1 MFPEPKLNKLEP
13 PNRNRILYFTLKTQF
28 KLIKFM
34 KETLEGHFCGADD
47 EHNIDYPKKTT
58 LFEFAK
64 QLNATA
70 EQKGKVEDKNGEKHF
85 SVSTYHDMIDDV
97 SQKLKIGFEQY
108 IMAKEGEINKL
119 KKELAKEK
127 SISDSLLSNNLQL
140 VQNLDE
146 AKEENKVLSQSL
158 DKVQAGY
165 RQLSHSLREVQSE
178 NKQLAQKL
186 DKVQSEKQQLAH
198 DSEATQAENRQLAY
212 KLYQAQES
220 NKLLAKN
227 SEDILKANQQLAQKL
242 DEAQTENQQLAH
254 DLGEA
259 QTKSKELARGQG
271 EALAEC
277 SMLEYKLEEAQAEN
291 QKLSKKLDDA
301 RFDIGRQNIAIGHLK
316 KKAERK
322 DDAMQADTSEV
333 KEKIARE
340 MIDSGIRFVKDMKT
354 AIDDSQ
360 TFKCMGLLNHMT
372 DDCFGKH
379 EPIHRELKD
388 MIQGIFGS
396 REQVAK
402 EQNEPRPNNI
412 RVEKGGVYN
421 AEVHHQDIHPKVD
434 KRDSLPEADLPGSL
448 PEADLM
454 DSLPRHKR
462 RRFRLEGE
470 DYE

>member
-1 MFPEPKLNKLEP
+1 MREVFEGDHSLN
-13 PNRNRILYFTLKTQF
+13 Y
-28 KLIKFM
+28 
-34 KETLEGHFCGADD
+34 GADD
-47 EHNIDYPKKTT
+47 EHYIVYPKVKTLYELCKEKNT
-58 LFEFAK
+58 
-64 QLNATA
+64 TA
-70 EQKGKVEDKNGEKHF
+70 EKQKEKVEDEKGEKHS
-85 SVSTYHDMIDDV
+85 SVCSYIDMIDDV

-108 IMAKEGEINKL
+108 TKAKEEEIRKL
-119 KKELAKEK
+119 KNELAKEK
-127 SISDSLLSNNLQL
+127 SISDNLLSHNLQL
-140 VQNLDE
+140 VQDLDE
-146 AKEENKVLSQSL
+146 AKEENQQLTQNL
-158 DKVQAGY
+158 D
-165 RQLSHSLREVQSE
+165 EVKAK
-178 NKQLAQKL
+178 NKQLT
-186 DKVQSEKQQLAH
+186 H

-220 NKLLAKN
+220 NK
-227 SEDILKANQQLAQKL
+227 QLAQNLEQALKSKRQLARDL
-242 DEAQTENQQLAH
+242 DEAQKENQQLAH

-271 EALAEC
+271 EAMDEC
-277 SMLEYKLEEAQAEN
+277 MILEYKLEEAQAEN

-301 RFDIGRQNIAIGHLK
+301 RDEISSQDITISRMK
-316 KKAERK
+316 KDAERK
-322 DDAMQADTSEV
+322 DTAMQVDVSEV
-333 KEKIARE
+333 KKKFARE

-379 EPIHRELKD
+379 EAIHRELKD

-402 EQNEPRPNNI
+402 EQNEPRPNNVT
-412 RVEKGGVYN
+412 VEKGGVYN

-448 PEADLM
+448 PEVDLK
-454 DSLPRHKR
+454 DFLPRYKR

-470 DYE
+470 DYEWK

>member
-1 MFPEPKLNKLEP
+1 
-13 PNRNRILYFTLKTQF
+13 
-28 KLIKFM
+28 M

-47 EHNIDYPKKTT
+47 EHYFVYPKEKTLSDLYKKKNT
-58 LFEFAK
+58 
-64 QLNATA
+64 TA
-70 EQKGKVEDKNGEKHF
+70 EKQKEKVEDEEGKKHS
-85 SVSTYHDMIDDV
+85 SVCTYIDMINDA

-108 IMAKEGEINKL
+108 LKAKEDEISKL
-119 KKELAKEK
+119 KNELAAEKLFSDGVHKE
-127 SISDSLLSNNLQL
+127 NQML
-140 VQNLDE
+140 VQNLHKAKAENQQLAQNLDE
-146 AKEENKVLSQSL
+146 VKAK
-158 DKVQAGY
+158 
-165 RQLSHSLREVQSE
+165 
-178 NKQLAQKL
+178 NKQLA
-186 DKVQSEKQQLAH
+186 H
-198 DSEATQAENRQLAY
+198 DLEATQAENRQLAY

-379 EPIHRELKD
+379 ESIHRELKD

-402 EQNEPRPNNI
+402 EQNEPRPNNVT
-412 RVEKGGVYN
+412 VEKGGVYN
-421 AEVHHQDIHPKVD
+421 AEVHHQDIHHEVDQPDFLPKGYHPLSLSEVD
-434 KRDSLPEADLPGSL
+434 KAFSLS
-448 PEADLM
+448 
-454 DSLPRHKR
+454 RYKR
-462 RRFRLEGE
+462 KRLGLEGE
-470 DYE
+470 DYEWK

>member
-1 MFPEPKLNKLEP
+1 MREVFEGDHSLN
-13 PNRNRILYFTLKTQF
+13 Y
-28 KLIKFM
+28 
-34 KETLEGHFCGADD
+34 GADD
-47 EHNIDYPKKTT
+47 EHYIVYPKEKT

-70 EQKGKVEDKNGEKHF
+70 EQKEKGEDEKGEKQI
-85 SVSTYHDMIDDV
+85 SVSTYLGMIDDV

-108 IMAKEGEINKL
+108 IMAKEEEIRKL
-119 KKELAKEK
+119 NEKLASKQR
-127 SISDSLLSNNLQL
+127 ISDSLISENQQL

-146 AKEENKVLSQSL
+146 AKK
-158 DKVQAGY
+158 
-165 RQLSHSLREVQSE
+165 E
-178 NKQLAQKL
+178 NKQLARKL

-198 DSEATQAENRQLAY
+198 DLEATQAENRQLAY

-379 EPIHRELKD
+379 ESIHRELKD

-421 AEVHHQDIHPKVD
+421 AEVHHQDIHHEVDQPDFLPKGYHPLSLSEVD
-434 KRDSLPEADLPGSL
+434 QLI
-448 PEADLM
+448 
-454 DSLPRHKR
+454 SLPRHKR
-462 RRFRLEGE
+462 KRLGLEGE
-470 DYE
+470 DYEWK

>member
-34 KETLEGHFCGADD
+34 KETLEGDHSLYYGADD
-47 EHNIDYPKKTT
+47 EQESYITRG
-58 LFEFAK
+58 LSEAEL
-64 QLNATA
+64 LNR
-70 EQKGKVEDKNGEKHF
+70 ERSVLERYLKVKDKNGKKQ
-85 SVSTYHDMIDDV
+85 VSASTFIDMINDV
-97 SQKLKIGFEQY
+97 SQQLKIGFEQS
-108 IMAKEGEINKL
+108 IKAKEDEIRKL
-119 KKELAKEK
+119 KKELAAEK
-127 SISDSLLSNNLQL
+127 STSDEVNKENQML
-140 VQNLDE
+140 VQD
-146 AKEENKVLSQSL
+146 L
-158 DKVQAGY
+158 DKAQAGN
-165 RQLSHSLREVQSE
+165 R
-178 NKQLAQKL
+178 QLAQKL

-212 KLYQAQES
+212 KLYQAQEA
-220 NKLLAKN
+220 NKQLEQNREDLLN
-227 SEDILKANQQLAQKL
+227 ANQQLAQKL
-242 DEAQTENQQLAH
+242 DKVQTENQQLAH

-259 QTKSKELARGQG
+259 QTKNKELARGQG
-271 EALAEC
+271 EAMAEC

-291 QKLSKKLDDA
+291 QKLSKKLDEA
-301 RFDIGRQNIAIGHLK
+301 RDEISCKDITIRRMRK
-316 KKAERK
+316 DAERK
-322 DDAMQADTSEV
+322 DTAMQADVSEV
-333 KEKIARE
+333 KEKFARE

-379 EPIHRELKD
+379 ESIHRELKD

-421 AEVHHQDIHPKVD
+421 AEVHHQDIHHEVDQPDFLPKGYHPLSLSEVD
-434 KRDSLPEADLPGSL
+434 QLI
-448 PEADLM
+448 
-454 DSLPRHKR
+454 SLPRHKR

-470 DYE
+470 DYEWK

>member
-1 MFPEPKLNKLEP
+1 
-13 PNRNRILYFTLKTQF
+13 
-28 KLIKFM
+28 M

-47 EHNIDYPKKTT
+47 EHNIVYPKKKT
-58 LFEFAK
+58 LFELLK
-64 QLNATA
+64 QENPAL
-70 EQKGKVEDKNGEKHF
+70 ERPVKVDKNEKKHF
-85 SVSTYHDMIDDV
+85 SVSTYIDMIDDV

-108 IMAKEGEINKL
+108 KKAKEEEIRKL
-119 KKELAKEK
+119 KNELAAEKLFSDGVHKE
-127 SISDSLLSNNLQL
+127 NQML
-140 VQNLDE
+140 VQNLHKAKAENQQLTQNLDE
-146 AKEENKVLSQSL
+146 VKAK
-158 DKVQAGY
+158 
-165 RQLSHSLREVQSE
+165 
-178 NKQLAQKL
+178 NKQLT
-186 DKVQSEKQQLAH
+186 H

-220 NKLLAKN
+220 NKQLTQNL
-227 SEDILKANQQLAQKL
+227 NQAQKSKSQLAHDL

-291 QKLSKKLDDA
+291 QKLSKKLDEA
-301 RFDIGRQNIAIGHLK
+301 RDEISSQDIAIRRMK
-316 KKAERK
+316 KDAERK
-322 DDAMQADTSEV
+322 DTAMQVDVSEV
-333 KEKIARE
+333 KEAFARE

-360 TFKCMGLLNHMT
+360 TFKCMGLLTRMT

-379 EPIHRELKD
+379 EAIHSELKD

-421 AEVHHQDIHPKVD
+421 AEVHHQDIHHEVDQPDFLPKGYHPLSLSEVD
-434 KRDSLPEADLPGSL
+434 QLI
-448 PEADLM
+448 
-454 DSLPRHKR
+454 SLPRHKR
-462 RRFRLEGE
+462 KRLGLEGE
-470 DYE
+470 DYEWK

>member
-1 MFPEPKLNKLEP
+1 MREVFEGDHSLN
-13 PNRNRILYFTLKTQF
+13 Y
-28 KLIKFM
+28 
-34 KETLEGHFCGADD
+34 GADD
-47 EHNIDYPKKTT
+47 EHYIVYPKVKTLYELCKEKNT
-58 LFEFAK
+58 TAK
-64 QLNATA
+64 M
-70 EQKGKVEDKNGEKHF
+70 QKEKVEDEKGEKQI
-85 SVSTYHDMIDDV
+85 SVSTYLGMIDDV

-108 IMAKEGEINKL
+108 IMAKEEEIRKL
-119 KKELAKEK
+119 NEKLASKQR
-127 SISDSLLSNNLQL
+127 ISDSLISENQQL

-146 AKEENKVLSQSL
+146 AKKENKQLSQSL
-158 DKVQAGY
+158 DKVQAGN
-165 RQLSHSLREVQSE
+165 RQLAHRLREVQSE
-178 NKQLAQKL
+178 KQQLAQKL

-220 NKLLAKN
+220 NKQLTQNL
-227 SEDILKANQQLAQKL
+227 NQAQKSKSQLAHDL
-242 DEAQTENQQLAH
+242 DEAQKANQQLAH
-254 DLGEA
+254 DLSEA

-291 QKLSKKLDDA
+291 QKLSKKLDEA

-379 EPIHRELKD
+379 ESIHRELKD

-402 EQNEPRPNNI
+402 EQNEPRPNNVT
-412 RVEKGGVYN
+412 VEKGGVYN

-434 KRDSLPEADLPGSL
+434 QPDFLPKGYHPLSLPEVDLK
-448 PEADLM
+448 
-454 DSLPRHKR
+454 DSLSRYKR
-462 RRFRLEGE
+462 KRLGLEGE
-470 DYE
+470 DYEWK

>member
-1 MFPEPKLNKLEP
+1 MREVFEGDHSLN
-13 PNRNRILYFTLKTQF
+13 Y
-28 KLIKFM
+28 
-34 KETLEGHFCGADD
+34 GADD
-47 EHNIDYPKKTT
+47 EHYFVYPKEKTLSELYKNKNT
-58 LFEFAK
+58 
-64 QLNATA
+64 TA
-70 EQKGKVEDKNGEKHF
+70 EMQKEKVEDGEGKKHS
-85 SVSTYHDMIDDV
+85 SVCSYIDMIDDV
-97 SQKLKIGFEQY
+97 SQKLKNGFEQY
-108 IMAKEGEINKL
+108 KKAKEEEIRKL

-127 SISDSLLSNNLQL
+127 SISDNLLSNNLQL
-140 VQNLDE
+140 VLGLDE
-146 AKEENKVLSQSL
+146 AKE
-158 DKVQAGY
+158 
-165 RQLSHSLREVQSE
+165 E

-220 NKLLAKN
+220 NK
-227 SEDILKANQQLAQKL
+227 QLAQKL
-242 DEAQTENQQLAH
+242 DEVQTENQQLAHDLDEAQKENQQLAH

-271 EALAEC
+271 EAMAEC

-301 RFDIGRQNIAIGHLK
+301 RDEISSQDITIRRMK
-316 KKAERK
+316 KDAERK
-322 DDAMQADTSEV
+322 DTAMQVDVSEV
-333 KEKIARE
+333 KEEFARE

-379 EPIHRELKD
+379 EAIHRELKD

-402 EQNEPRPNNI
+402 EQNEPRPNNVT
-412 RVEKGGVYN
+412 VEKGGVYN
-421 AEVHHQDIHPKVD
+421 AEVHHQDIHHEVDQPDFLPKGYHPLSPSEVD
-434 KRDSLPEADLPGSL
+434 QLI
-448 PEADLM
+448 
-454 DSLPRHKR
+454 SLPRYKR

-470 DYE
+470 DYEWK

>member
-1 MFPEPKLNKLEP
+1 MREVFEGDHSLN
-13 PNRNRILYFTLKTQF
+13 Y
-28 KLIKFM
+28 
-34 KETLEGHFCGADD
+34 GADD
-47 EHNIDYPKKTT
+47 EHYFVYPKEKT

-70 EQKGKVEDKNGEKHF
+70 EQKEKGEDEKGEKQI
-85 SVSTYHDMIDDV
+85 SVSTYLGMIDDV

-108 IMAKEGEINKL
+108 IMAKEEEIRKL
-119 KKELAKEK
+119 NEKLASKQR
-127 SISDSLLSNNLQL
+127 ISDSLISENQQL

-146 AKEENKVLSQSL
+146 AKK
-158 DKVQAGY
+158 
-165 RQLSHSLREVQSE
+165 E
-178 NKQLAQKL
+178 NKQLARKL

-198 DSEATQAENRQLAY
+198 DLEATQAENRQLAY

-227 SEDILKANQQLAQKL
+227 SEDILKA
-242 DEAQTENQQLAH
+242 NQQLAH

-340 MIDSGIRFVKDMKT
+340 MIGSGIRFVKDMKT

-434 KRDSLPEADLPGSL
+434 KRDSLPKADQRGSL
-448 PEADLM
+448 PEVDQL
-454 DSLPRHKR
+454 DSLSRYKR
-462 RRFRLEGE
+462 KRLGLEGE
-470 DYE
+470 DYEWK

>member
-1 MFPEPKLNKLEP
+1 MREVFEGDHSLN
-13 PNRNRILYFTLKTQF
+13 Y
-28 KLIKFM
+28 
-34 KETLEGHFCGADD
+34 GADD
-47 EHNIDYPKKTT
+47 EHYFVYPKEKTLYELCKEKNT
-58 LFEFAK
+58 TAK
-64 QLNATA
+64 M
-70 EQKGKVEDKNGEKHF
+70 QKEKVEDEEGEKHS
-85 SVSTYHDMIDDV
+85 SVCSYIDMINDV

-108 IMAKEGEINKL
+108 KKAKEEEIRKL

-127 SISDSLLSNNLQL
+127 SISDSLLSNNLRL
-140 VQNLDE
+140 VQDLDE
-146 AKEENKVLSQSL
+146 AKEENKQLSQSL
-158 DKVQAGY
+158 DKV
-165 RQLSHSLREVQSE
+165 
-178 NKQLAQKL
+178 
-186 DKVQSEKQQLAH
+186 
-198 DSEATQAENRQLAY
+198 QAENRQLAY

-242 DEAQTENQQLAH
+242 DETQKANQQLAH

-271 EALAEC
+271 EAMDEC
-277 SMLEYKLEEAQAEN
+277 MILEYKLEEAQAEN

-301 RFDIGRQNIAIGHLK
+301 RDEISSQDITIRRMK
-316 KKAERK
+316 KDADRK
-322 DDAMQADTSEV
+322 DTAMQVDVSEV
-333 KEKIARE
+333 KKKFARE

-379 EPIHRELKD
+379 EAIHRELKD

-402 EQNEPRPNNI
+402 EQNEPRPNNVT
-412 RVEKGGVYN
+412 VEKGGVYN
-421 AEVHHQDIHPKVD
+421 AEVHHQDIHHEVDQPDFLPKGDHPLSLSEVD
-434 KRDSLPEADLPGSL
+434 QLI
-448 PEADLM
+448 
-454 DSLPRHKR
+454 SLPRHKR

-470 DYE
+470 DYEWK

>member
-1 MFPEPKLNKLEP
+1 MREVFEGDHSLN
-13 PNRNRILYFTLKTQF
+13 Y
-28 KLIKFM
+28 
-34 KETLEGHFCGADD
+34 GADD
-47 EHNIDYPKKTT
+47 EHYIVYPKVKTLYELCKEKNT
-58 LFEFAK
+58 TAK
-64 QLNATA
+64 M
-70 EQKGKVEDKNGEKHF
+70 QKEKVEDKKGEKQI
-85 SVSTYHDMIDDV
+85 SVSTYLGMIDDV

-108 IMAKEGEINKL
+108 IMAKEEEIRKL
-119 KKELAKEK
+119 NEKLASKQR
-127 SISDSLLSNNLQL
+127 ISDSLISENQQL

-146 AKEENKVLSQSL
+146 AKKENKQLSQSL
-158 DKVQAGY
+158 DKVQAGN
-165 RQLSHSLREVQSE
+165 RQLAHRLRE
-178 NKQLAQKL
+178 
-186 DKVQSEKQQLAH
+186 VQSEKQQLAH

-242 DEAQTENQQLAH
+242 DETQKANQQLAH

-259 QTKSKELARGQG
+259 QTKNKELARGQG
-271 EALAEC
+271 EAMAEC
-277 SMLEYKLEEAQAEN
+277 SMLEYKLEETQAEN
-291 QKLSKKLDDA
+291 QKLSKKLDEA
-301 RFDIGRQNIAIGHLK
+301 RDEISCKDITIRRMK
-316 KKAERK
+316 KDAERK
-322 DDAMQADTSEV
+322 DTAMQVDVSEV

-421 AEVHHQDIHPKVD
+421 AEVHHQDIHPKMD

-454 DSLPRHKR
+454 DSLPRYKR

-470 DYE
+470 DYEWK

>member
-1 MFPEPKLNKLEP
+1 MREVFEGDHSLN
-13 PNRNRILYFTLKTQF
+13 Y
-28 KLIKFM
+28 
-34 KETLEGHFCGADD
+34 GADD
-47 EHNIDYPKKTT
+47 EHYFVYPKEKTP
-58 LFEFAK
+58 FELYK
-64 QLNATA
+64 KKNTTA
-70 EQKGKVEDKNGEKHF
+70 EKQKEKVEDKNGQKQV

-108 IMAKEGEINKL
+108 IMAKEGEISKL

-140 VQNLDE
+140 VQDLDE
-146 AKEENKVLSQSL
+146 AKEENKDLSQSL

-186 DKVQSEKQQLAH
+186 DKVQSEKQQLVH
-198 DSEATQAENRQLAY
+198 DLEATQAENRQLAY

-220 NKLLAKN
+220 NKQLAQN
-227 SEDILKANQQLAQKL
+227 REDILKA
-242 DEAQTENQQLAH
+242 NQQLAH

-379 EPIHRELKD
+379 EAIHRELKD

-402 EQNEPRPNNI
+402 EQNEPRPNNVT
-412 RVEKGGVYN
+412 VEKGGVYN
-421 AEVHHQDIHPKVD
+421 AEVHHQDIHHEVDQPDFLPKGYHPLSLSEVD
-434 KRDSLPEADLPGSL
+434 QLI
-448 PEADLM
+448 
-454 DSLPRHKR
+454 SLPRHKR
-462 RRFRLEGE
+462 KRLGLEGE
-470 DYE
+470 DYEWK

>member
-1 MFPEPKLNKLEP
+1 MREVFEGDHSLN
-13 PNRNRILYFTLKTQF
+13 Y
-28 KLIKFM
+28 
-34 KETLEGHFCGADD
+34 GADD
-47 EHNIDYPKKTT
+47 EHYFVYPKEKTP
-58 LFEFAK
+58 FELYK
-64 QLNATA
+64 KKNTTA
-70 EQKGKVEDKNGEKHF
+70 EKQKEKVEDKNGQKQV

-108 IMAKEGEINKL
+108 IMAKEGEISKL

-140 VQNLDE
+140 VQDLDE
-146 AKEENKVLSQSL
+146 AKEENKDLSQSL

-186 DKVQSEKQQLAH
+186 DKVQSEKQQLVH
-198 DSEATQAENRQLAY
+198 DLEATQAENRQLAY

-220 NKLLAKN
+220 NKQLAQN
-227 SEDILKANQQLAQKL
+227 REDILKA
-242 DEAQTENQQLAH
+242 NQQLAH

-379 EPIHRELKD
+379 ESIHRELKD

-402 EQNEPRPNNI
+402 EQNEPRPNNVT
-412 RVEKGGVYN
+412 VEKGGVYN

-434 KRDSLPEADLPGSL
+434 QPDFLPKGYHPLSLSEVDQLI
-448 PEADLM
+448 
-454 DSLPRHKR
+454 SLPRHKR
-462 RRFRLEGE
+462 KRLGLEGD
-470 DYE
+470 DYEWR

>member
-1 MFPEPKLNKLEP
+1 MREVFEGDHSLN
-13 PNRNRILYFTLKTQF
+13 Y
-28 KLIKFM
+28 
-34 KETLEGHFCGADD
+34 GADD
-47 EHNIDYPKKTT
+47 EHYIVYPKVKT
-58 LFEFAK
+58 LYEFAK

-70 EQKGKVEDKNGEKHF
+70 EQKEKGEDEKGEKQI
-85 SVSTYHDMIDDV
+85 SVSTYLDMIDDV

-108 IMAKEGEINKL
+108 KKAKEEEIRKL
-119 KKELAKEK
+119 KNELAKEK
-127 SISDSLLSNNLQL
+127 SISDNLLSHNLQL
-140 VQNLDE
+140 VQDLDE
-146 AKEENKVLSQSL
+146 AKEENKQQALKL
-158 DKVQAGY
+158 DK
-165 RQLSHSLREVQSE
+165 VQSE

-186 DKVQSEKQQLAH
+186 DKVQSEKQQLVH
-198 DSEATQAENRQLAY
+198 DLEATQAENRQLAY

-220 NKLLAKN
+220 NK
-227 SEDILKANQQLAQKL
+227 
-242 DEAQTENQQLAH
+242 QLAH

-271 EALAEC
+271 EAMAEC

-291 QKLSKKLDDA
+291 QKLSKKLDEA
-301 RFDIGRQNIAIGHLK
+301 RDEISCKDIAIRRMK
-316 KKAERK
+316 KDAERK
-322 DDAMQADTSEV
+322 DTAMQVDVSEV
-333 KEKIARE
+333 KEKFARE

-379 EPIHRELKD
+379 EAIHRELKD

-421 AEVHHQDIHPKVD
+421 AEVHHQDIHHEVDQPDFLPKGYHPLSLSEVD
-434 KRDSLPEADLPGSL
+434 QLI
-448 PEADLM
+448 
-454 DSLPRHKR
+454 SLPRYKR
-462 RRFRLEGE
+462 KRLGLEGD
-470 DYE
+470 DYEWK

>member
-1 MFPEPKLNKLEP
+1 
-13 PNRNRILYFTLKTQF
+13 
-28 KLIKFM
+28 M

-47 EHNIDYPKKTT
+47 EHNIVYPKKKT
-58 LFEFAK
+58 LLELLK
-64 QLNATA
+64 QENPAL
-70 EQKGKVEDKNGEKHF
+70 ERPVKVDKNEKKHF
-85 SVSTYHDMIDDV
+85 SVSTYIDMINDA

-108 IMAKEGEINKL
+108 LKAKEDEISKL
-119 KKELAKEK
+119 KNELAAEK
-127 SISDSLLSNNLQL
+127 LFSDGVHKDNQML
-140 VQNLDE
+140 VQNLHKAKAENQQLTQNLDE
-146 AKEENKVLSQSL
+146 VKAK
-158 DKVQAGY
+158 
-165 RQLSHSLREVQSE
+165 
-178 NKQLAQKL
+178 NKQLT
-186 DKVQSEKQQLAH
+186 H

-333 KEKIARE
+333 KEKFARE

-379 EPIHRELKD
+379 ESIHRELKD

-421 AEVHHQDIHPKVD
+421 AEVHHQDIHHEVDQPDFLPKGYHPLSLSEVD
-434 KRDSLPEADLPGSL
+434 QLI
-448 PEADLM
+448 
-454 DSLPRHKR
+454 SLPRHKR
-462 RRFRLEGE
+462 KRLGLEGE

>member
-1 MFPEPKLNKLEP
+1 MREVFEGDHSLN
-13 PNRNRILYFTLKTQF
+13 Y
-28 KLIKFM
+28 
-34 KETLEGHFCGADD
+34 GADD
-47 EHNIDYPKKTT
+47 EHYIVYPKEKT

-70 EQKGKVEDKNGEKHF
+70 EQKEKGEDEKGEKQI
-85 SVSTYHDMIDDV
+85 SVSTYLGMIDDV

-108 IMAKEGEINKL
+108 IMAKEEEIRKL
-119 KKELAKEK
+119 NEKLASKQR
-127 SISDSLLSNNLQL
+127 ISDSLISENQQL

-146 AKEENKVLSQSL
+146 AKK
-158 DKVQAGY
+158 
-165 RQLSHSLREVQSE
+165 E
-178 NKQLAQKL
+178 NKQLARKL

-198 DSEATQAENRQLAY
+198 DLEATQAENRQLAY

-291 QKLSKKLDDA
+291 QKLSKKLDEA
-301 RFDIGRQNIAIGHLK
+301 RDEISCKDITIRRMK
-316 KKAERK
+316 KDAERK
-322 DDAMQADTSEV
+322 DTAMQVDVSEV
-333 KEKIARE
+333 KEKFARE

-379 EPIHRELKD
+379 ESIHRELKD

-402 EQNEPRPNNI
+402 EQNEPRPNNVT
-412 RVEKGGVYN
+412 VEKGGVYN
-421 AEVHHQDIHPKVD
+421 AEVHHQDIHHEVDQPDFLPKGYHPLSLSEVD
-434 KRDSLPEADLPGSL
+434 LKDSLS
-448 PEADLM
+448 
-454 DSLPRHKR
+454 RYKR
-462 RRFRLEGE
+462 KRLGLEGE
-470 DYE
+470 DYEWK

>member
-1 MFPEPKLNKLEP
+1 MREVFEGDHSLN
-13 PNRNRILYFTLKTQF
+13 Y
-28 KLIKFM
+28 
-34 KETLEGHFCGADD
+34 GADD
-47 EHNIDYPKKTT
+47 EHYIVYPKEKT
-58 LFEFAK
+58 LYEFAK

-70 EQKGKVEDKNGEKHF
+70 EQKEKGEDEKGEKQI
-85 SVSTYHDMIDDV
+85 SVSTYLDMIDDV
-97 SQKLKIGFEQY
+97 SQKLKNGFEQY
-108 IMAKEGEINKL
+108 KKAKEEEIRKL

-127 SISDSLLSNNLQL
+127 SISDSLLSNNLRL
-140 VQNLDE
+140 VQDLDE
-146 AKEENKVLSQSL
+146 AKEENKQLSQSL
-158 DKVQAGY
+158 DKVQAGN
-165 RQLSHSLREVQSE
+165 RQLAHRLREVQSE
-178 NKQLAQKL
+178 KQQLAQKL

-242 DEAQTENQQLAH
+242 DETQKANQQLAH

-271 EALAEC
+271 EAMDEC
-277 SMLEYKLEEAQAEN
+277 MILEYKLEEAQAEN

-301 RFDIGRQNIAIGHLK
+301 RDEISCKDITIRRMK
-316 KKAERK
+316 KDAERK
-322 DDAMQADTSEV
+322 DTAMQVDVSEV
-333 KEKIARE
+333 KEEFARE

-379 EPIHRELKD
+379 EAIHRELKD

-402 EQNEPRPNNI
+402 EQNEPRPNNVT
-412 RVEKGGVYN
+412 VEKGGVYV

-434 KRDSLPEADLPGSL
+434 KRDSHPKADLSDFLPEVD
-448 PEADLM
+448 M
-454 DSLPRHKR
+454 KDSLPRYKR
-462 RRFRLEGE
+462 RRFRLEGD
-470 DYE
+470 DYEWK

>member
-1 MFPEPKLNKLEP
+1 
-13 PNRNRILYFTLKTQF
+13 
-28 KLIKFM
+28 
-34 KETLEGHFCGADD
+34 
-47 EHNIDYPKKTT
+47 
-58 LFEFAK
+58 
-64 QLNATA
+64 
-70 EQKGKVEDKNGEKHF
+70 
-85 SVSTYHDMIDDV
+85 MIDDV

-108 IMAKEGEINKL
+108 IMAKEGEISKL

-140 VQNLDE
+140 VQDLDE
-146 AKEENKVLSQSL
+146 AKEENKDLSQSL

-178 NKQLAQKL
+178 KQQLTQNLDEVKAKNKQLT
-186 DKVQSEKQQLAH
+186 H

-220 NKLLAKN
+220 NK
-227 SEDILKANQQLAQKL
+227 QLAQNLNQAQKSKSQLAHDL

-259 QTKSKELARGQG
+259 QTKNKELARGQG
-271 EALAEC
+271 EAMAEC

-291 QKLSKKLDDA
+291 QKLSKKLDEA
-301 RFDIGRQNIAIGHLK
+301 RDEISCKDITIRRMRK
-316 KKAERK
+316 DAERK
-322 DDAMQADTSEV
+322 DTAMQVDVSEV
-333 KEKIARE
+333 KEAFARE

-360 TFKCMGLLNHMT
+360 TFKCMGLLTRMT

-379 EPIHRELKD
+379 EAIHSELKD

-402 EQNEPRPNNI
+402 EQNEPRPNNVT
-412 RVEKGGVYN
+412 VEKGGVYN
-421 AEVHHQDIHPKVD
+421 AEVHHQNIHPKVD
-434 KRDSLPEADLPGSL
+434 KRDSLPEADLP
-448 PEADLM
+448 
-454 DSLPRHKR
+454 DSLPDVDMKDSLSRYKR
-462 RRFRLEGE
+462 RRFRLEGD
-470 DYE
+470 DYEWR

>member
-1 MFPEPKLNKLEP
+1 MREVFEGDHSLN
-13 PNRNRILYFTLKTQF
+13 Y
-28 KLIKFM
+28 
-34 KETLEGHFCGADD
+34 GADD
-47 EHNIDYPKKTT
+47 EHYIVYPKEKT

-70 EQKGKVEDKNGEKHF
+70 EQKEKGEDEKGEKQI
-85 SVSTYHDMIDDV
+85 SVSTYLGMIDDV

-108 IMAKEGEINKL
+108 IMAKEEEIRKL
-119 KKELAKEK
+119 NEKLASKQR
-127 SISDSLLSNNLQL
+127 ISDSLISENQQL

-146 AKEENKVLSQSL
+146 AKK
-158 DKVQAGY
+158 
-165 RQLSHSLREVQSE
+165 E
-178 NKQLAQKL
+178 NKQLARKL

-198 DSEATQAENRQLAY
+198 DLEATQAENRQLAY

-379 EPIHRELKD
+379 ESIHRELKD

-421 AEVHHQDIHPKVD
+421 AEVHHQDIHHEVDQPDFLPKGYHPL
-434 KRDSLPEADLPGSL
+434 SLPEVDLK
-448 PEADLM
+448 
-454 DSLPRHKR
+454 DSLSRYKR
-462 RRFRLEGE
+462 KRLGLEGD
-470 DYE
+470 DYEWR